1 MAILIKGTTYA
12 TGNQVTATN
21 LNALV
26 DSATFDT
33 GAVDGSTTQLS
44 GGAIIVKDGGI
55 TTAKLASTTGSG
67 AVVLATSATL
77 VTPALGTPA
86 SGTLTNCT
94 GLPISTGVSGLASG
108 VATFLATPSSANL
121 AAAVTNETGSGALV
135 FATSPTLVTPAI
147 GTPSSGTLTNCTG
160 LPPDGISS
168 TTGSGAVVRA
178 TSPTLTTPVL
188 GTPSSGTLTNCT
200 GLPVA
205 GGGTGASTAAGARA
219 ALLTSY
225 LETVDGSVYGWG
237 TFTSGGVIRT
247 SRTGT
252 SGSDHLVFFNGNGNV
267 GAIQT
272 SGSSTSYNTS
282 SDSRLKTNFRD
293 ITDSG
298 AIIDALQPR
307 LFDWKSGE
315 KDTYGFI
322 AQEVYQVFP
331 QAVSKG
337 DDDPEKITQQW
348 AMDAGKLMS
357 VVVAEIKSLRR
368 RLEALEK

>member
-1 MAILIKGTTYA
+1 M
-12 TGNQVTATN
+12 
-21 LNALV
+21 

-55 TTAKLASTTGSG
+55 TTAKLASSTGSG

-77 VTPALGTPA
+77 VTPVLGTPA

-94 GLPISTGVSGLASG
+94 GLPISTGVSGLGTG

-135 FATSPTLVTPAI
+135 FATSPTLVTPAL

-168 TTGSGAVVRA
+168 STGSGAVVRA
-178 TSPTLTTPVL
+178 TSPTLTTPAL

-205 GGGTGASTAAGARA
+205 GGGTGATTAAGARA

-225 LETVDGSVYGWG
+225 LETVDGTVYGWS

-252 SGSDHLVFFNGNGNV
+252 SASDHLVFFNGNGNV

-272 SGSSTSYNTS
+272 SGSATAYNTS
-282 SDSRLKTNFRD
+282 SDARLKENIRD
-293 ITDSG
+293 IADSG
-298 AIIDALQPR
+298 SIIDAIKPR
-307 LFDWKSGE
+307 LFDWKSGN
-315 KDTYGFI
+315 KDDYGFI
-322 AQEVYQVFP
+322 AQELNDPFPRAVHVGGEDARINPWQVDKSALVP
-331 QAVSKG
+331 
-337 DDDPEKITQQW
+337 
-348 AMDAGKLMS
+348 LL
-357 VVVAEIKSLRR
+357 VAEVKSLRR